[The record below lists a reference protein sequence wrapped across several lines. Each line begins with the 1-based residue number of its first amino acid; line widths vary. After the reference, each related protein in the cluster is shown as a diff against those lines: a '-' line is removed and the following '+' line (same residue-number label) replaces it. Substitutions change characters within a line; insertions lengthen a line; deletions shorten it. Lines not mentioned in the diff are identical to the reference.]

1 MRKFSIILAVMICL
15 FSSFVF
21 ATDEVVGIPVNELE
35 EYEDILAPTGEEL
48 ENFHSGDESI
58 ILADE
63 NVHVTGNT
71 SELIIVAGNSVNV
84 EADGRHMFAA
94 GNLVELS
101 GNSEKDAFVA
111 GNALTIS
118 GNIGR
123 DIYAVASKIIING
136 TIGRNAN
143 LFASEV
149 YIAADSTING
159 DVNISSN
166 KVTIEDGAKILGK
179 VTYASDAKVSIPND
193 IQVEVKEIETEPTT
207 PEAPTF
213 ISKVKSFFFWTFAN
227 IVLFVLTML
236 ILPGMFEKIKTSNK
250 GISTYGKSLGWGIVF
265 IIVLPIVALI
275 IMMTAIGV
283 SLGFVLAFVYILI
296 LIYATT
302 LTGYL
307 VGTTIFNGK
316 EINKYLVGITGIA
329 IVQLLRMLPLVGGIV
344 SCLTTLIAFGIMKAI
359 FEKSEDKEKAEIET
373 KE

>member
-21 ATDEVVGIPVNELE
+21 ATDDVVGIPVNELE

-123 DIYAVASKIIING
+123 DIYAVASKITING

-149 YIAADSTING
+149 YIAAGSTING

-193 IQVEVKEIETEPTT
+193 IQVEVKEIEKEPTT